1 MRGNLYEEKK
11 VSILFVNKTFE
22 NWFRQQLDSNNKDY
36 KSHLIPSCN
45 KETCNCKLTEDLIIK
60 AFQFTELNIN
70 YLRSLNRIYNF
81 KEKIEP
87 IRSKIEEI
95 LKSKKHREK
104 AMLITELDLSH
115 EEFKIDLKQ
124 VN

>member
-1 MRGNLYEEKK
+1 
-11 VSILFVNKTFE
+11 VNKTFE
-22 NWFRQQLDSNNKDY
+22 NWFRQQLDSNNKDD

-45 KETCNCKLTEDLIIK
+45 TETCNCKLTEDLIIK
-60 AFQFTELNIN
+60 AFQFTAFNIN

-95 LKSKKHREK
+95 LKSRKHREK
-104 AMLITELDLSH
+104 AMLITELGLCH

-124 VN
+124 VKVMRFGSCILSDQ